1 MKLLVLDGNSIF
13 NRAFYGI
20 KLLTTKK
27 GFYTNAIYGFLT
39 MLSKLNEEINPDAV
53 AIAFDMKAPTFR
65 HKAYSEYKANRKGM
79 PEELA
84 AQFPVLK
91 KLLINMGYKLVEKE
105 GYEAVFIGS
114 GAGLPM
120 FMGIPGEVSNGV
132 FSANE
137 YLTRSNLMKAFDDSY
152 DTPIAAGKKVAVV
165 GGGNVA
171 MDAARTALRLGA
183 EVHIV
188 YRRSEA
194 ELPARAEEVH
204 HAKEEGIIF
213 DLLTNPKEILVDE
226 NGHVKGMKVVKM
238 ELGEPDA
245 SGRRRPVEIPGSEY
259 DMDVDTVIMSLGTSP
274 NPLISSTT
282 KGLEVNKRRCIIAE
296 EETGKTSK
304 DGVYAGG
311 DAVTG
316 AATVILAM
324 GAGKAGAKGIDEFL
338 SNN

>member
-1 MKLLVLDGNSIF
+1 MVAKEIEKVKELGVKFETNVVIGKS
-13 NRAFYGI
+13 
-20 KLLTTKK
+20 TTIDQLIEEE
-27 GFYTNAIYGFLT
+27 GF
-39 MLSKLNEEINPDAV
+39 
-53 AIAFDMKAPTFR
+53 
-65 HKAYSEYKANRKGM
+65 
-79 PEELA
+79 
-84 AQFPVLK
+84 
-91 KLLINMGYKLVEKE
+91 
-105 GYEAVFIGS
+105 EAVFIGS

-120 FMGIPGEVSNGV
+120 FMGIPGENANGV

-152 DTPIAAGKKVAVV
+152 DTPIVGGKKVAVV

-194 ELPARAEEVH
+194 ELPARVEEVH
-204 HAKEEGIIF
+204 HAKEEGVIF
-213 DLLTNPKEILVDE
+213 DLLTNPKEIFVDE
-226 NGHVKGMKVVKM
+226 NGNVKGMRVIKM

-245 SGRRRPVEIPGSEY
+245 SGRRRPVEVPGSEY
-259 DMDVDTVIMSLGTSP
+259 DIEVDTVIMSLGTSP

-282 KGLEVNKRRCIIAE
+282 KGLDTNRWKCIVADE
-296 EETGKTSK
+296 EFGKTSK
-304 DGVYAGG
+304 EGVYAGG

-324 GAGKAGAKGIDEFL
+324 GAGKAGARGIDEYL
-338 SNN
+338 KEK